1 MKLHQLRYLVAVA
14 DSNLNVTAAAQALH
28 TSQPGI
34 SRQLRLLEEE
44 LGLRLFIR
52 QSRALVRTTPAGDKV
67 IARARVILREVANI
81 RGLAA
86 EIRHDEEGAL
96 SIATTHTQAR
106 YILPSILTRFR
117 HRFPGVRVHLHQGT
131 SEQIV
136 DLVASERV
144 DFVVATGANP
154 LFEELVRIPVYRWR
168 RVMLV
173 PADHPLTRT
182 AQPSFVQ
189 LSQHPIITY
198 AFSFSGPSSLLE
210 LFAKAGVTPNVAL
223 TAWDSDVIK
232 EYVRAGFGVGIL
244 ADIAIDKDDSDLR
257 VVDASH
263 LFPPH
268 TTWVGFQR
276 GALLRSYMYGFMHLL
291 GTRLPKRQIQA
302 IEQAGTQ
309 DAVEKAMVGVEIP
322 FLRPLSPLT

>member
-1 MKLHQLRYLVAVA
+1 MKLQQLRYLVGVA
-14 DSNLNVTAAAQALH
+14 DAGLNVTAAAQALH

-34 SRQLRLLEEE
+34 SKQLRLLEEE

-86 EIRHDEEGAL
+86 EMRRDEDGAL

-106 YILPSILTRFR
+106 YVLPPILTRFR
-117 HRFPGVRVHLHQGT
+117 QRFPGVRVHLHQGT

-136 DLVASERV
+136 DLVARERV

-168 RVMLV
+168 RAIVV
-173 PADHPLTRT
+173 PADHPLART
-182 AQPSFVQ
+182 PKPSFAQ
-189 LSQHPIITY
+189 LGQHPIITY

-210 LFAKAGVTPNVAL
+210 MFAKAGVTPNVAL

-244 ADIAIDKDDSDLR
+244 ADIAIKDEDSDLR
-257 VVDASH
+257 VIDASH

-276 GALLRSYMYGFMHLL
+276 GALLRSYMYEFMQLL
-291 GTRLPKRQIQA
+291 GAHLPKRQIQA

-309 DAVEKAMVGVEIP
+309 DAVDKAMAGVDIP
-322 FLRPLSPLT
+322 FLRP